1 MPEQTSFTLLYKR
14 LLEANFYPDPLRVRD
29 TLRSL
34 KHELFF
40 APPRESDQ
48 FSVDFP
54 EKNV

>member
-14 LLEANFYPDPLRVRD
+14 LLEANFYPDPVRVRD

-40 APPRESDQ
+40 APAKESDRFPID
-48 FSVDFP
+48 FSD
-54 EKNV
+54 KNI